1 MSGLMKHIALAT
13 VLAAGSATAG
23 SAAIVANGS
32 FEDGLNGWT
41 VLDSIGTTPGQGIT
55 VVTTNGV
62 ANSTG
67 YGDIVPSYDGTHAA
81 YFVDDNAVQNLS
93 QFVSLTGGTK
103 YTLNFALFAT
113 ASGSANPFGFA
124 LSDSVGL
131 NLLDINFS
139 SEVPVGVWSEYSYTF
154 TAPITFDYYLLNFN
168 FISGATP
175 AKDVLLDGVSIA
187 AVPEPT
193 TWAMMIAGLGLVGF
207 TMRRRTAKVQ
217 FA

>member
-1 MSGLMKHIALAT
+1 MSGLMKQIALAT
-13 VLAAGSATAG
+13 VLVAGSATTA
-23 SAAIVANGS
+23 SAAVVTNGS

-41 VLDSIGTTPGQGIT
+41 VFDSIGTTPGQGIK
-55 VVTTNGV
+55 VITTGGT
-62 ANSTG
+62 NSTG
-67 YGDIVPSYDGTHAA
+67 FNDNVPNYDGTHAA
-81 YFVDDNAVQNLS
+81 YFVDDNAIQSLS
-93 QFVSLTGGTK
+93 QFVSLTGGTQ

-113 ASGSANPFGFA
+113 ESGAANPFGFA

-131 NLLDINFS
+131 NLLDINLS

-154 TAPITFDYYLLNFN
+154 TAPITFDYYLLNFS
-168 FISGATP
+168 FASGDTP
-175 AKDVLLDGVSIA
+175 AKDVLLDGVNIA

-193 TWAMMIAGLGLVGF
+193 TWAMMIAGMGLVGF